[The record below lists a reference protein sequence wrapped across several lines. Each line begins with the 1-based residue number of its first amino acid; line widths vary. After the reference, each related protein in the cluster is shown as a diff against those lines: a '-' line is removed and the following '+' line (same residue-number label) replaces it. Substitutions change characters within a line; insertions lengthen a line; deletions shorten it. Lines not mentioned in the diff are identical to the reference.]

1 MWTGPAPQVFFTV
14 FVGPVRSEIFG
25 KCLHLG
31 CERRRFSLPMI
42 LALGKK
48 VQKDNLC
55 KRPPFDAEAT
65 LFFLWD
71 NGNNGAKYLAW
82 CFEIHDGMNMG

>member
-1 MWTGPAPQVFFTV
+1 MLYSSAQYAPKYSANVSLRDV
-14 FVGPVRSEIFG
+14 SVGV
-25 KCLHLG
+25 
-31 CERRRFSLPMI
+31 FSLPMI

-48 VQKDNLC
+48 AQKDNLC

-65 LFFLWD
+65 IIFVWD

-82 CFEIHDGMNMG
+82 CFEIHDGMHMG

>member
-1 MWTGPAPQVFFTV
+1 MPQSTGQDQHHRYSLLYSSAQYAPKYSANVSLWDV
-14 FVGPVRSEIFG
+14 SVGV
-25 KCLHLG
+25 
-31 CERRRFSLPMI
+31 FSLPMI

-65 LFFLWD
+65 IIFVWD
-71 NGNNGAKYLAW
+71 NGSNGAKHLA
-82 CFEIHDGMNMG
+82 